1 MLPDSELKKGKEVRI
16 IDTGKH
22 AGKVGTI
29 SFFEEKHG
37 YKQSYAYVDVTVKF
51 EDKEEGVFK
60 SWNLV
65 STDYVAEK
73 DEPVIET
80 PAEPEVKKRKTRQA
94 AKRFNL
100 TNTLIEDNIL
110 IVQTGLIHNTFEE
123 NTMSDTNAAVA
134 VTDTADTTV
143 TATTAV
149 KTPQKRGRKPD
160 PNSKINRAAAFLAAL
175 PADQLTKAIAVP
187 LLMKELELTEEVAQV
202 YFYNKRPASA
212 RKVRAP
218 KAAKATVHDETTPA
232 TDETTVDTTE
242 VTGEDTTSAE

>member
-1 MLPDSELKKGKEVRI
+1 MLSDNELKKGKEVRVT
-16 IDTGKH
+16 DTGKH
-22 AGKVGTI
+22 AGKVGKV

-37 YKQSYAYVDVTVKF
+37 YKQSYPYYDVTVKF
-51 EDKEEGVFK
+51 ENKEESVFK
-60 SWNLV
+60 SWNLI
-65 STDYVAEK
+65 SNDYIAEK

-80 PAEPEVKKRKTRQA
+80 PVEPEVKKRKTRQA

-110 IVQTGLIHNTFEE
+110 IVQSDLIHNTFEE
-123 NTMSDTNAAVA
+123 NTMNDTAVA
-134 VTDTADTTV
+134 LTDTTV
-143 TATTAV
+143 ATTTATATPVV

-175 PADQLTKAIAVP
+175 PADQLTKSIAVP

-212 RKVRAP
+212 RKVRTPKAP
-218 KAAKATVHDETTPA
+218 KADTTTA
-232 TDETTVDTTE
+232 TDTTTVDTTE
-242 VTGEDTTSAE
+242 VTSEDTTSAE